1 MPLSSASGCTG
12 ARHTPRAPTRPM
24 PRAFLAHA
32 GKPLRAVTLGD
43 VQAFAAALAAL
54 APASRAR
61 KVGTV
66 KSLLGFAHR
75 LGYVAFN
82 VGAAVRLP
90 PIKGTL
96 AERIMDEP
104 AVHRLLALE
113 PDPRNHALLRLLYL
127 GGLRISEACGLCWR
141 DLSARDDAGQVTVF
155 GKGGKTR
162 AVLLQAGVW
171 RELVA
176 LRGGAPDAAP
186 VFRSRR
192 GGHLTPKAV
201 HEAVKAAGRRAGL
214 PPAVSAHWLRHAHAS
229 HALDRGAPIH
239 LVQATLG
246 HASVA
251 TTGKYMHAR
260 PNDSSGRY
268 LAG

>member
-1 MPLSSASGCTG
+1 MTERIAKPEHIAVAPGEPPIVDVQGLWTQFGKGDETFTVHQDLNFTVQRGEMLSLVGGSGTG
-12 ARHTPRAPTRPM
+12 KTVLLRQILGLARPTR
-24 PRAFLAHA
+24 
-32 GKPLRAVTLGD
+32 
-43 VQAFAAALAAL
+43 
-54 APASRAR
+54 
-61 KVGTV
+61 
-66 KSLLGFAHR
+66 
-75 LGYVAFN
+75 
-82 VGAAVRLP
+82 
-90 PIKGTL
+90 
-96 AERIMDEP
+96 
-104 AVHRLLALE
+104 
-113 PDPRNHALLRLLYL
+113 
-127 GGLRISEACGLCWR
+127 
-141 DLSARDDAGQVTVF
+141 GQVTVL

-162 AVLLQAGVW
+162 AVLLQPGLW

-176 LRGGAPDAAP
+176 LRGDAPDGAP

-214 PPAVSAHWLRHAHAS
+214 PAGVSAHWLRHAHAS

-246 HASVA
+246 HVSVA
-251 TTGKYMHAR
+251 TTGKYLHAR